1 MNIADCLANTGG
13 SAQTALLLV
22 AVSVVLLGLGLLAL
36 RGRKHKKA
44 VLGALAIVGALTLV
58 PLASPSSAQAATGGC
73 TPAAS
78 QPAVNGSADAGAGAD
93 PANPTDP
100 APSPG
105 TDPTPESNVTY
116 VAPEA
121 PTTAP
126 MCGVA
131 PVITTPESEYFS
143 YETAQNGTSATVTA
157 SLKPGLADIAVQP
170 GAQTTWVFD
179 VSFDPATVLTPE
191 SFAFTYDG
199 SSPDPRISDAAVA
212 EFLEAQGA
220 PLEFK
225 TVSEVNYTYAVF
237 DFEGNQ
243 ITALGDT
250 TQLTR
255 YQTDYSAVQSGQ
267 DVELTYT
274 GSSEVDGY
282 EKAVAYFEAQ
292 GGLPEGTSIG
302 IRSSSAYEN
311 TALLTASYVNE
322 CGVAGSVTATTP
334 FEIIPA

>member
-13 SAQTALLLV
+13 SAQTTLLLV
-22 AVSVVLLGLGLLAL
+22 AVAVALIGLGLLAL
-36 RGRKHKKA
+36 RGRKHKKT
-44 VLGALAIVGALTLV
+44 VLGALALIGALTLV

-73 TPAAS
+73 SPAAS
-78 QPAVNGSADAGAGAD
+78 QSASNGDADSGAD
-93 PANPTDP
+93 PADPTDP

-105 TDPTPESNVTY
+105 TDPTPEPNVTY

-131 PVITTPESEYFS
+131 PVITSPESEYFS
-143 YETAQNGTSATVTA
+143 YETAQYGTSATVTA

-199 SSPDPRISDAAVA
+199 STPGPRINDAAVA

-302 IRSSSAYEN
+302 IRGSSAYEN
-311 TALLTASYVNE
+311 TASLTASHVNE
-322 CGVAGSVTATTP
+322 CGVAGTVTATTP
-334 FEIIPA
+334 FEIVPA